1 MRDRTGY
8 KRRPSPAML
17 RMMQSIQDHG
27 DHAYHL
33 KGRAEFGGAGGT
45 VTALRK
51 GGYVIFAKTA
61 QDKDRLTEA
70 GKEALTYAEHTRN

>member
-1 MRDRTGY
+1 MRDRPGY

-27 DHAYHL
+27 DCGYHL
-33 KGRAEFGGAGGT
+33 KGRSEFGGASGT
-45 VTALRK
+45 ISALRK
-51 GGYVIFAKTA
+51 AGYVIFAKTA

-70 GKEALTYAEHTRN
+70 GKEALKLLC